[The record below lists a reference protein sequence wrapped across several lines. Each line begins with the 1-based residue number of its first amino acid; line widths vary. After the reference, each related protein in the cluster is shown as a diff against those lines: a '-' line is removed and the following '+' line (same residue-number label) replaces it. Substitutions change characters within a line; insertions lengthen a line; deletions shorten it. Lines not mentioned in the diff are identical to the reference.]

1 MLGRDKIL
9 REARRRLIGPG
20 LGEPGPSGTHVDEII
35 EGRMSLAYMQ
45 GMLFPRAQRA
55 ASDLGGDESEDASDE
70 DADDPLSMSNAMLPA
85 SMGMSMCIASGSK
98 VLITVEAAIY
108 EEVPQSQDPAT
119 PQIGEENT
127 TAADEDVPNAT
138 TAEKEV
144 PIDLASEATNAEQ
157 QSKAD
162 RRWQR
167 RALIPTPQVVDA
179 TGLQT
184 TLVLEER
191 ATLEVLARTLPS
203 GDVLLTASLSNAHET
218 KNARSSEDT
227 LYQASIRAE
236 PIEGQIL
243 KYPAARYV
251 PPTDEERELRVIY
264 GEQRPYAVGHG
275 IATDWKLENGKC
287 EWVRTEALPSA
298 HVWRPVFENL
308 SITKNGKLISF
319 EDDELFRIAP
329 LARGDLYGH
338 ELAKRLTGLI
348 GFYEEWIASQ
358 AEIPVDPELQ
368 ADAARMI
375 DRCKRSAAR
384 MKEGIRILESDQEI
398 ERCFMLAN
406 RAMLVSMCHAKRA
419 AGGGRIDGL
428 QGPFALGMAETSSI
442 DYFNPA
448 DLFEKPPKWR
458 PFQLAFFLL
467 VLPSLAGDELP
478 DRDLVDVI
486 WFATGG
492 GKTEAY
498 LFVSAFE
505 LFRRRIVEGASGGGT
520 GVINRYTYRFL
531 TADQFQRTAGMIC
544 AMEMIRREL
553 AASGDVSVGEE
564 EFSIGLFVGGE
575 VSPNSFANSHEE
587 KNALAATT
595 ELMDSSQPR
604 DTNPFPIESCPSCG
618 TLLVPE
624 EKRVKP
630 DGSPD
635 NAYYGFVATANS
647 FTTRCPEEDCEFHGG
662 LPVYFVDEQLLRSP
676 PSFLLGTIDKFAMIP
691 WKEDGGVLLGLGTKW
706 SPPSLVI
713 QDELHLISGPLG
725 TLAGIYEA
733 AFDTLMATGGKP
745 PKVIAST
752 ATIRNAS
759 VQCRRIYGR
768 PSMVFPSPGLRAEDS
783 FFSKLDTGNRERSRL
798 YAGVMAQGLR
808 ATVAASWTMATLLQS
823 TYELVES
830 DDLTAREADAY
841 WTLVAYHNSK
851 RELGRI
857 VNATRD
863 EIPTRMKVYASNE
876 AVERPS
882 NFQVLELKAHAET
895 PVPRA
900 RQLLAKRHRPEQPAI
915 DVVPCTNIISVGVD
929 IDRLGMMMVNGQP
942 KLSAEYIQATSRVGR
957 GAVPGLVL
965 AAYSPSKPRDR
976 SHYESFRDYHER
988 FYSFVEPTSVTPGA
1002 LPAIERGLH
1011 AALVTVV
1018 RHGTRLRTNSAA
1030 KKFNPD
1036 EPAVAGIIKQ
1046 LKDRLLRAYDGPSGS
1061 EERDRI
1067 SAKLSEKVAEW
1078 AGWASSVDGLQYTFA
1093 SRQQRPHL
1101 LVRYGNT
1108 KIDKAG
1114 WHTLQSMRHVDK
1126 EITLEDMA
1134 FAKANNT

>member
-1 MLGRDKIL
+1 
-9 REARRRLIGPG
+9 
-20 LGEPGPSGTHVDEII
+20 
-35 EGRMSLAYMQ
+35 MSLAYMQ
-45 GMLFPRAQRA
+45 GMLFPRAERA
-55 ASDLGGDESEDASDE
+55 SPDLGGDEAEDASEE
-70 DADDPLSMSNAMLPA
+70 DSDDPLSMSSAVLPA
-85 SMGMSMCIASGSK
+85 SMGMSLCISSGGK
-98 VLITVEAAIY
+98 VQITVQAAIY
-108 EEVPQSQDPAT
+108 DAIQPNEGPVSLDVAKQAT
-119 PQIGEENT
+119 PTGERD
-127 TAADEDVPNAT
+127 TASVAT
-138 TAEKEV
+138 VE
-144 PIDLASEATNAEQ
+144 TNAGKRGGRAAE
-157 QSKAD
+157 
-162 RRWQR
+162 RWQR
-167 RALIPTPQVVDA
+167 RELDPSSQIVDA
-179 TGLQT
+179 TGMEKKLI
-184 TLVLEER
+184 LEGH
-191 ATLEVLARTLPS
+191 AALEVLSRTLPS
-203 GDVLLTASLSNAHET
+203 GNILLTVSVSNAHEA
-218 KNARSSEDT
+218 KNARSSEYT
-227 LYQASIRAE
+227 LYQVSIRAE
-236 PIEGQIL
+236 PVEGQIL

-275 IATDWKLENGKC
+275 VATDWSLENGCCK
-287 EWVRTEALPSA
+287 WVKTDALPTA
-298 HVWRPVFENL
+298 HVWRPVFDNL
-308 SITKNGKLISF
+308 SINREGEQLSF
-319 EDDELFRIAP
+319 EDEDLFRIAS
-329 LARGDLYGH
+329 LASGGLAGP
-338 ELAKRLTGLI
+338 ELVRRLTKLI
-348 GFYEEWIASQ
+348 EFYEEWIASQ
-358 AEIPVDPELQ
+358 SATPVDAELKD
-368 ADAARMI
+368 DAARMI
-375 DRCKRSAAR
+375 GRCERSAVR
-384 MKEGIRILESDQEI
+384 MKDGIRILESNEEI
-398 ERCFMLAN
+398 ARCFMLAN
-406 RAMLVSMCHAKRA
+406 RAMLMSMSHAERA
-419 AGGGRIDGL
+419 TGRGREDRL
-428 QGPFALGMAETSSI
+428 QGPFALGKAETGTI
-442 DYFNPA
+442 DYFANPA
-448 DLFEKPPKWR
+448 QWR

-467 VLPSLAGDELP
+467 VLPSLAGETLP

-505 LFRRRIVEGASGGGT
+505 LFRRRIVEGKSGGGT

-531 TADQFQRTAGMIC
+531 TADQFQRTAGVIC

-553 AASGDVSVGEE
+553 AASGDSSVGEE

-575 VSPNSFANSHEE
+575 VSPNTFAGSQDG
-587 KNALAATT
+587 ALSMTQ
-595 ELMDSSQPR
+595 ELFDSSQPR
-604 DTNPFPIESCPSCG
+604 DANPFPIESCPSCG

-624 EKRVKP
+624 EKKVRP

-635 NAYYGFVATANS
+635 EAYYGFLATANS
-647 FTTRCPEEDCEFHGG
+647 FTTRCPEEDCFFHSG
-662 LPVYFVDEQLLRSP
+662 LPVYFIDEQLLRAP

-691 WKEDGGVLLGLGTKW
+691 WKENGGVLLGRGMKS

-733 AFDTLMATGGKP
+733 AFETLMATGGKP

-759 VQCRRIYGR
+759 VQCRRIYGK

-808 ATVAASWTMATLLQS
+808 STVAASWTMATLLQA
-823 TYELVES
+823 TYELVEES
-830 DDLTAREADAY
+830 ELTANEADSY

-876 AVERPS
+876 TVERPS

-900 RQLLAKRHRPEQPAI
+900 RQLLARRHRPEQPAI

-957 GAVPGLVL
+957 GVVPGLVL

-1011 AALVTVV
+1011 AALVTVI
-1018 RHGTRLRTNSAA
+1018 RHGTKLRRNSAA
-1030 KKFNPD
+1030 NLFDPS
-1036 EPAVAGIIKQ
+1036 EQPVATMIGR
-1046 LKDRLLRAYDGPSGS
+1046 LEERLLRAYDGPREA

-1067 SAKLSEKVAEW
+1067 SAKLAEKVSEW
-1078 AGWASSVDGLQYTFA
+1078 AGWANSVEGLQYTFA
-1093 SRQQRPHL
+1093 SNQKRAHL
-1101 LVRYGNT
+1101 LVRYGNK
-1108 KIDKAG
+1108 KIDGAG

-1126 EITLEDMA
+1126 EITLEDKA
-1134 FAKANNT
+1134 LAQANNS

>member
-1 MLGRDKIL
+1 
-9 REARRRLIGPG
+9 
-20 LGEPGPSGTHVDEII
+20 
-35 EGRMSLAYMQ
+35 MSLAYMQ
-45 GMLFPRAQRA
+45 GMLFPRAERA
-55 ASDLGGDESEDASDE
+55 SADLGGDEAEDAADE
-70 DADDPLSMSNAMLPA
+70 DADDPLSMSNAILPA
-85 SMGMSMCIASGSK
+85 SMGISLCVASGSK
-98 VLITVEAAIY
+98 VQIRVEAAVYDVVEPNEDTAIA
-108 EEVPQSQDPAT
+108 EAGKKKAEIGDLQVTTVGRREVKGAKRH
-119 PQIGEENT
+119 NR
-127 TAADEDVPNAT
+127 
-138 TAEKEV
+138 TAE
-144 PIDLASEATNAEQ
+144 
-157 QSKAD
+157 
-162 RRWQR
+162 RWQR
-167 RALIPTPQVVDA
+167 RELTSSSHVVDMA
-179 TGLQT
+179 GLDA
-184 TLVLEER
+184 TLVLEDY
-191 ATLEVLARTLPS
+191 AALEVLARTLPS
-203 GDVLLTASLSNAHET
+203 GEVLLTASLSNVHEA
-218 KNARSSEDT
+218 KNARSSADT
-227 LYQASIRAE
+227 LYQVSIRAE
-236 PIEGQIL
+236 PLEGEIL

-275 IATDWKLENGKC
+275 VATDWKLENEKC
-287 EWVRTEALPSA
+287 KWVRTESLPTA
-298 HVWRPVFENL
+298 HVWRPVFDNL
-308 SITKNGKLISF
+308 STAKDGKIVTF
-319 EDDELFRIAP
+319 EDDELFKIAP
-329 LARGDLYGH
+329 LASG
-338 ELAKRLTGLI
+338 ELAGPELVNRLTRLVE
-348 GFYEEWIASQ
+348 FYKEWIAYQST
-358 AEIPVDPELQ
+358 IPVDTELK

-375 DRCKRSAAR
+375 ERCERSAER
-384 MKEGIRILESDQEI
+384 MMEGIRILASDADVA
-398 ERCFMLAN
+398 RCFMLAN
-406 RAMLVSMCHAKRA
+406 RAMLMSMCHARRA
-419 AGGGRIDGL
+419 SGSGREDGR
-428 QGPFALGMAETSSI
+428 QGPFELGHAETSSI
-442 DYFNPA
+442 DYFDPIE
-448 DLFEKPPKWR
+448 LFDKPPKWR

-467 VLPSLAGDELP
+467 VLPSLAGKELP

-505 LFRRRIVEGASGGGT
+505 LFRRRIVEGTSGGGT
-520 GVINRYTYRFL
+520 GIINRYTYRFL

-553 AASGDVSVGEE
+553 TASGDESVGED

-575 VSPNSFANSHEE
+575 VSPNSFADSHEE
-587 KNALAATT
+587 KNALTATT

-604 DTNPFPIESCPSCG
+604 DANPFPIESCPSCG

-624 EKRVKP
+624 VKRTKA

-635 NAYYGFVATANS
+635 EAYYGFIATANS
-647 FTTRCPEEDCEFHGG
+647 FTTRCPEEDCRFHKG
-662 LPVYFVDEQLLRSP
+662 LPVYFIDEQLLRMP

-691 WKEDGGVLLGLGTKW
+691 WKENGGVLLGLGTKW

-733 AFDTLMATGGKP
+733 AFETLMAAGGTP

-759 VQCRRIYGR
+759 VQCRRIYGK
-768 PSMVFPSPGLRAEDS
+768 PSTVFPSPGLRAEDS
-783 FFSKLDTGNRERSRL
+783 FFSKLDTDNTERSRL

-808 ATVAASWTMATLLQS
+808 STVAASWSIAALLQS
-823 TYELVES
+823 SYELVEAGE
-830 DDLTAREADAY
+830 LTEKETDSY

-863 EIPTRMKVYASNE
+863 EIPTRMKVYAANE
-876 AVERPS
+876 AMERPS
-882 NFQVLELKAHAET
+882 NFQILELKAHAET

-900 RQLLAKRHRPEQPAI
+900 RQLLARQHRPEQAAI

-929 IDRLGMMMVNGQP
+929 IERLGMMMVNGQP

-1018 RHGTRLRTNSAA
+1018 RHGTRLRRNAA
-1030 KKFNPD
+1030 ANQFDPA
-1036 EPAVAGIIKQ
+1036 EEAVATVIER
-1046 LKDRLLRAYDGPSGS
+1046 LKERLLRAYDGPREG

-1067 SAKLSEKVAEW
+1067 SRKLAEKVSEW
-1078 AGWASSVDGLQYTFA
+1078 ADWASSVEGLQYTFA

-1101 LVRYGNT
+1101 LVRYGNR
-1108 KIDKAG
+1108 KVDRAG

-1134 FAKANNT
+1134 LAQTNNS

>member
-1 MLGRDKIL
+1 MLGREKIL
-9 REARRRLIGPG
+9 RETRNRLIGPG
-20 LGEPGPSGTHVDEII
+20 LGKPGPSGTHDDEII

-45 GMLFPRAQRA
+45 GMLFPRAERA
-55 ASDLGGDESEDASDE
+55 TPDLGGDEAEDASEE

-85 SMGMSMCIASGSK
+85 AMGMSFCISPGSK
-98 VLITVEAAIY
+98 VKVTVDAAVY
-108 EEVPQSQDPAT
+108 
-119 PQIGEENT
+119 
-127 TAADEDVPNAT
+127 
-138 TAEKEV
+138 V
-144 PIDLASEATNAEQ
+144 PIEPSAAVEDRELAKGDVSKSGPAEGTTGSTDAQPDPTSEKKAAKGRRRAAE
-157 QSKAD
+157 
-162 RRWQR
+162 RWQR
-167 RALIPTPQVVDA
+167 RQLEGSTKNVGAV
-179 TGLQT
+179 GLEA
-184 TLVLEER
+184 TLVLENH
-191 ATLEVLARTLPS
+191 ATLEVLSRTLAN
-203 GDVLLTASLSNAHET
+203 GEILLTVSLANIREA

-227 LYQASIRAE
+227 LYQVSICAE
-236 PIEGQIL
+236 PVEGQIL

-251 PPTDEERELRVIY
+251 PPSEEERELRVIY

-275 IATDWKLENGKC
+275 VATDWKLEKGRC
-287 EWVRTEALPSA
+287 GWVRTEALPTA
-298 HVWRPVFENL
+298 HVWRPVFDNL
-308 SITKNGKLISF
+308 SIARDGEEIPFADN
-319 EDDELFRIAP
+319 ELFKIAP
-329 LARGDLYGH
+329 LASGDLKGP
-338 ELAKRLTGLI
+338 ELIARLTGLVE
-348 GFYEEWIASQ
+348 FYEGWIASQ
-358 AEIPVDPELQ
+358 STLPVDGDLKD
-368 ADAARMI
+368 DALRMI
-375 DRCKRSAAR
+375 ARCERSAAR
-384 MKEGIRILESDQEI
+384 MKQGLGILESDADI
-398 ERCFMLAN
+398 ARCFMLAN
-406 RAMLVSMCHAKRA
+406 RAMLMSMSHAARA
-419 AGGGRIDGL
+419 SGRGRADGL
-428 QGPFALGMAETSSI
+428 QGPFELGRAETGPI
-442 DYFNPA
+442 DYFANPA
-448 DLFEKPPKWR
+448 KWR

-467 VLPSLAGDELP
+467 VLPSLAGKELT
-478 DRDLVDVI
+478 DRELVDVI

-505 LFRRRIVEGASGGGT
+505 LFRRRIVDGKSGLGT

-531 TADQFQRTAGMIC
+531 TADQFQRTAGVIC

-553 AASGDVSVGEE
+553 AKAGDPSVGDE

-575 VSPNSFANSHEE
+575 VSPNSFAGD
-587 KNALAATT
+587 KDGALTQT
-595 ELMDSSQPR
+595 QELFDSSQPR
-604 DTNPFPIESCPSCG
+604 DANPFPIESCPSCG

-624 EKRVKP
+624 EKKAKP

-635 NAYYGFVATANS
+635 EAFYGFLATANS
-647 FTTRCPEEDCEFHGG
+647 FTTRCPEEDCAFHER
-662 LPVYFVDEQLLRSP
+662 LPVYFIDEQLYRAP

-691 WKEDGGVLLGLGTKW
+691 WKENGGALLGLGTGW
-706 SPPSLVI
+706 LSPSLVI

-733 AFDTLMATGGKP
+733 AFETLMAAGGTP

-768 PSMVFPSPGLRAEDS
+768 PSTVFPSPGLRAEDS
-783 FFSKLDTGNRERSRL
+783 FFSKLDTGNKDRSRL

-808 ATVAASWTMATLLQS
+808 STVAASWTMATLLQS
-823 TYELVES
+823 SFELVDEGQ
-830 DDLTAREADAY
+830 LTPDETDAY

-863 EIPTRMKVYASNE
+863 EIPTRMKVYASDE
-876 AVERPS
+876 TVERPS
-882 NFQVLELKAHAET
+882 NFQILELKAHAET

-900 RQLLAKRHRPEQPAI
+900 RQLLARRHRPDQPAI

-957 GAVPGLVL
+957 GTVPGLVV

-1018 RHGTRLRTNSAA
+1018 RHGTRLRRNSAA
-1030 KKFNPD
+1030 KQFDPA
-1036 EPAVAGIIKQ
+1036 EPLVA
-1046 LKDRLLRAYDGPSGS
+1046 LAMDRLEQRLLKAYDGPNEA
-1061 EERDRI
+1061 EERKRI
-1067 SAKLSEKVAEW
+1067 SAKLAEKVSEW
-1078 AGWASSVDGLQYTFA
+1078 AGWARSIEGLQYTFA
-1093 SRQQRPHL
+1093 RGQQRPHL
-1101 LVRYGNT
+1101 LVPYGN
-1108 KIDKAG
+1108 KKVDGAG

-1126 EITLEDMA
+1126 EITLEDMGIGQ
-1134 FAKANNT
+1134 ANNS

>member
-1 MLGRDKIL
+1 MG
-9 REARRRLIGPG
+9 
-20 LGEPGPSGTHVDEII
+20 
-35 EGRMSLAYMQ
+35 LAYMQ
-45 GMLFPRAQRA
+45 GMLFPRAERA
-55 ASDLGGDESEDASDE
+55 SPDLGGDEPEDASDA

-85 SMGMSMCIASGSK
+85 SMGMSLCISPGSK
-98 VLITVEAAIY
+98 VQITVEAAVYNPIQPS
-108 EEVPQSQDPAT
+108 EGPAS
-119 PQIGEENT
+119 PEI
-127 TAADEDVPNAT
+127 A
-138 TAEKEV
+138 KE
-144 PIDLASEATNAEQ
+144 EATSGEPGKTPVAVVETKARKRR
-157 QSKAD
+157 SKAAG
-162 RRWQR
+162 RWQR
-167 RALIPTPQVVDA
+167 RQLETSSHVVDA
-179 TGLQT
+179 TGMET
-184 TLVLEER
+184 TLVLEDH
-191 ATLEVLARTLPS
+191 ATLVVLSRALPS
-203 GDVLLTASLSNAHET
+203 GDILLTASLSNAHEA
-218 KNARSSEDT
+218 KNARSSEDI
-227 LYQASIRAE
+227 LYQTSIRAE
-236 PIEGQIL
+236 PVDGQIL

-275 IATDWKLENGKC
+275 VATDWKLENGYC
-287 EWVRTEALPSA
+287 EWVQTEALPTA
-298 HVWRPVFENL
+298 HVWRPVFDNL
-308 SITKNGKLISF
+308 SITSNGEQLTF
-319 EDDELFRIAP
+319 DDDDLFKIAP
-329 LARGDLYGH
+329 LASGDLRGS
-338 ELAKRLTGLI
+338 ELVKRLTGLVE
-348 GFYEEWIASQ
+348 FYEEWIVSQ
-358 AEIPVDPELQ
+358 SAIPVDAELKV
-368 ADAARMI
+368 DAARMI
-375 DRCKRSAAR
+375 DRCERSAAR
-384 MKEGIRILESDQEI
+384 MKEGIRILESHAEI
-398 ERCFMLAN
+398 ARCFMLAN
-406 RAMLVSMCHAKRA
+406 RAMLMSMSHAGRA
-419 AGGGRIDGL
+419 TGRGREDGL
-428 QGPFALGMAETSSI
+428 QGPFTLGKAETGPI
-442 DYFNPA
+442 DYYDNPA
-448 DLFEKPPKWR
+448 QWR

-467 VLPSLAGDELP
+467 VLPSLAGEELP

-505 LFRRRIVEGASGGGT
+505 LFRRRIVEGKSGGGS

-531 TADQFQRTAGMIC
+531 TADQFQRTAGVIC
-544 AMEMIRREL
+544 AMEMIRRKL
-553 AASGDVSVGEE
+553 AASGDASVGEE

-575 VSPNSFANSHEE
+575 VSPNSFAGSHDG
-587 KNALAATT
+587 AFSRTQ
-595 ELMDSSQPR
+595 ELLDSSQPR
-604 DTNPFPIESCPSCG
+604 DANPYPIESCPSCG

-624 EKRVKP
+624 EKKTKP

-635 NAYYGFVATANS
+635 DAFYGFFATANS
-647 FTTRCPEEDCEFHGG
+647 FTTRCPEEDCAFHEG
-662 LPVYFVDEQLLRSP
+662 LPVYFIDEQLLRAP

-691 WKEDGGVLLGLGTKW
+691 WKESGGVLLGLGTEW

-733 AFDTLMATGGKP
+733 AFETLMVTGGKP

-783 FFSKLDTGNRERSRL
+783 FFSKLDMGNKKRSRL

-808 ATVAASWTMATLLQS
+808 STVAVSWTMATLLQS
-823 TYELVES
+823 SYELVEAGE
-830 DDLTAREADAY
+830 LTANEADSY

-863 EIPTRMKVYASNE
+863 EIPTRMKVYASDE

-882 NFQVLELKAHAET
+882 NFQVLELKAHAEI

-900 RQLLAKRHRPEQPAI
+900 RQLLARRHRPEQPAI

-957 GAVPGLVL
+957 GAVPGLVF

-1018 RHGTRLRTNSAA
+1018 RHGTKLRRNAAA
-1030 KKFNPD
+1030 KQFD
-1036 EPAVAGIIKQ
+1036 PAEQPVATMINR
-1046 LKDRLLRAYDGPSGS
+1046 LEERLLKAYDGPREA

-1067 SAKLSEKVAEW
+1067 SAKLAEKVSEW
-1078 AGWASSVDGLQYTFA
+1078 AGWASSVEGLQYTFA
-1093 SRQQRPHL
+1093 SNQQRPHL
-1101 LVRYGNT
+1101 LVRYGNK
-1108 KIDKAG
+1108 KIDGAG

-1134 FAKANNT
+1134 LAQANNS

>member
-1 MLGRDKIL
+1 MLGREKIL
-9 REARRRLIGPG
+9 RETRDRLIGPG
-20 LGEPGPSGTHVDEII
+20 LGKPGPSGTHADEFI

-45 GMLFPRAQRA
+45 GMLFPRAERA
-55 ASDLGGDESEDASDE
+55 SPDLGGDEAEDAADE
-70 DADDPLSMSNAMLPA
+70 DADDPLSMSSAMLPA
-85 SMGMSMCIASGSK
+85 SMGMSLCISSGSK
-98 VLITVEAAIY
+98 VKITVEAAVY
-108 EEVPQSQDPAT
+108 DPVE
-119 PQIGEENT
+119 PSEG
-127 TAADEDVPNAT
+127 
-138 TAEKEV
+138 
-144 PIDLASEATNAEQ
+144 LASEGVTKEVQTAGDTGATPVADGEKKTGKRRSRAEE
-157 QSKAD
+157 
-162 RRWQR
+162 RWQR
-167 RALIPTPQVVDA
+167 RQLEATVNLVDA
-179 TGLQT
+179 AGLET
-184 TLVLEER
+184 TLVLDDH
-191 ATLEVLARTLPS
+191 ATLEVLSRTLPS
-203 GDVLLTASLSNAHET
+203 GEILLTVSLSNVHEAR
-218 KNARSSEDT
+218 NARSSEDT
-227 LYQASIRAE
+227 LYQVSIRAE
-236 PIEGQIL
+236 PVDGEIL

-275 IATDWKLENGKC
+275 VATDWKLGNGRC
-287 EWVRTEALPSA
+287 EWVKTEALPTA
-298 HVWRPVFENL
+298 HVWRPVFDNL
-308 SITKNGKLISF
+308 SITRDGEQVTF
-319 EDDELFRIAP
+319 DDDDLFKIAP
-329 LARGDLYGH
+329 LASGDLKGP
-338 ELAKRLTGLI
+338 ELVKRLRRLVA
-348 GFYEEWIASQ
+348 FYEEWIASQ
-358 AEIPVDPELQ
+358 SAIPVDGDLED
-368 ADAARMI
+368 DAARMI
-375 DRCKRSAAR
+375 GRCERSAAR
-384 MKEGIRILESDQEI
+384 MKEGIDILEGDADVA
-398 ERCFMLAN
+398 RCFMLAN
-406 RAMLVSMCHAKRA
+406 RAMLMSMGHAKRA
-419 AGGGRIDGL
+419 SGRGREDGL
-428 QGPFALGMAETSSI
+428 QGPFALGEAETSPI
-442 DYFNPA
+442 DYFANTA
-448 DLFEKPPKWR
+448 QWR

-467 VLPSLAGDELP
+467 VLPSLAGEELT
-478 DRDLVDVI
+478 DRELVDVI

-505 LFRRRIVEGASGGGT
+505 LFRRRIVDGASGGGT

-531 TADQFQRTAGMIC
+531 TADQFQRTASVIC
-544 AMEMIRREL
+544 AMEMIRRQL
-553 AASGDVSVGEE
+553 TDAGDASLGEE

-575 VSPNSFANSHEE
+575 VSPNSFAGTHDG
-587 KNALAATT
+587 ALARTQ
-595 ELMDSSQPR
+595 ELLDSSQPR
-604 DTNPFPIESCPSCG
+604 DANPYPIESCPSCG

-624 EKRVKP
+624 ERKTKA

-635 NAYYGFVATANS
+635 EAFYGFLATANS
-647 FTTRCPEEDCEFHGG
+647 FTTRCPEEDCAFHGG
-662 LPVYFVDEQLLRSP
+662 LPVYFVDEQLLRAP

-691 WKEDGGVLLGLGTKW
+691 WKENGGVLLGLGTKW
-706 SPPSLVI
+706 SAPSLVI

-733 AFDTLMATGGKP
+733 AFETLMAAGGKP

-783 FFSKLDTGNRERSRL
+783 FFSKLDTGNTERSRL

-808 ATVAASWTMATLLQS
+808 STVAASWTMATLLQS
-823 TYELVES
+823 SYELVES
-830 DDLTAREADAY
+830 GELTSDEADSY

-876 AVERPS
+876 TMERPS

-900 RQLLAKRHRPEQPAI
+900 RQLLARRHVPGKPAI

-929 IDRLGMMMVNGQP
+929 IDRLGVMMVNGQP

-1018 RHGTRLRTNSAA
+1018 RHGTRLRKNATA
-1030 KKFNPD
+1030 KQFDPA
-1036 EPAVAGIIKQ
+1036 ESAVAAVIGQ
-1046 LKDRLLRAYDGPSGS
+1046 LEQRLLKAYDGPREA
-1061 EERDRI
+1061 EERARI
-1067 SAKLSEKVAEW
+1067 SEKLAEKVSEW
-1078 AGWASSVDGLQYTFA
+1078 AGWAASAEGLQYTFA
-1093 SRQQRPHL
+1093 SKQQRPHL
-1101 LVRYGNT
+1101 LVRYGNR
-1108 KIDKAG
+1108 KIDGAG

-1134 FAKANNT
+1134 LAQANNS

>member
-1 MLGRDKIL
+1 M
-9 REARRRLIGPG
+9 E
-20 LGEPGPSGTHVDEII
+20 
-35 EGRMSLAYMQ
+35 
-45 GMLFPRAQRA
+45 GMLFPRAERA
-55 ASDLGGDESEDASDE
+55 LADLGGDEAEDVSDE

-85 SMGMSMCIASGSK
+85 SMGMSLCIATGSQ
-98 VLITVEAAIY
+98 VRISVEAAVY
-108 EEVPQSQDPAT
+108 DPVEPSDEEESSDAAKGMASA
-119 PQIGEENT
+119 GEIRKVKNG
-127 TAADEDVPNAT
+127 
-138 TAEKEV
+138 KRR
-144 PIDLASEATNAEQ
+144 
-157 QSKAD
+157 SKAVG
-162 RRWQR
+162 RWQR
-167 RALIPTPQVVDA
+167 RQLVPTSSIVDA
-179 TGLQT
+179 TGLET
-184 TLVLEER
+184 TLVLEDY
-191 ATLEVLARTLPS
+191 ATLEVLARTLTS
-203 GDVLLTASLSNAHET
+203 GDILLTASLSNVHQA

-227 LYQASIRAE
+227 LYQVSIRAE
-236 PIEGQIL
+236 AVEGQIL
-243 KYPAARYV
+243 KYPGARYV

-275 IATDWKLENGKC
+275 VATDWKLENGKC
-287 EWVRTEALPSA
+287 EWVQTEALPTA
-298 HVWRPVFENL
+298 HVWRPVFDNL
-308 SITKNGKLISF
+308 SISRDGEQLAF
-319 EDDELFRIAP
+319 DDDELFKIAS
-329 LARGDLYGH
+329 LASGGLAGS
-338 ELAKRLTGLI
+338 ELVKRLTGLVE
-348 GFYEEWIASQ
+348 FYEKWIASQ
-358 AEIPVDPELQ
+358 SEILVDTELKV
-368 ADAARMI
+368 DSARMI
-375 DRCKRSAAR
+375 GRCERSAAR
-384 MKEGIRILESDQEI
+384 MKEGIHILQSDVNI
-398 ERCFMLAN
+398 ARCFMLAN
-406 RAMLVSMCHAKRA
+406 RAMLISMSHAGRA
-419 AGGGRIDGL
+419 TGRGREDGL
-428 QGPFALGMAETSSI
+428 QGPFALGKAETGPME
-442 DYFNPA
+442 YLNNPA
-448 DLFEKPPKWR
+448 KWR

-467 VLPSLAGDELP
+467 VLPSLAGEELP

-505 LFRRRIVEGASGGGT
+505 LFRRRIFEGKSGGGT

-531 TADQFQRTAGMIC
+531 TADQFQRTAGVIC

-553 AASGDVSVGEE
+553 NASGDYSLGEE
-564 EFSIGLFVGGE
+564 EFSIGLFVGGD
-575 VSPNSFANSHEE
+575 VSPNSFAGSLDG
-587 KNALAATT
+587 ALSPTQ
-595 ELMDSSQPR
+595 ELLDASQPR
-604 DTNPFPIESCPSCG
+604 DANPYPIESCPSCG

-624 EKRVKP
+624 QKRTKP

-635 NAYYGFVATANS
+635 EAYYGFVATANN
-647 FTTRCPEEDCEFHGG
+647 FTTRCPEEDCSFHGG
-662 LPVYFVDEQLLRSP
+662 LPVYFIDEQLLRTP

-691 WKEDGGVLLGLGTKW
+691 WKENGGVLLGLGTKW
-706 SPPSLVI
+706 SSPSLVI

-733 AFDTLMATGGKP
+733 AFETLMATGGKP

-783 FFSKLDTGNRERSRL
+783 FFSRLDTGNKERSRL

-808 ATVAASWTMATLLQS
+808 STVAASWTMAALLQS
-823 TYELVES
+823 CYELIIADE
-830 DDLTAREADAY
+830 LTVNEVDSY

-900 RQLLAKRHRPEQPAI
+900 RQLLARRHRPDQPAI

-957 GAVPGLVL
+957 GLVPGLVL
-965 AAYSPSKPRDR
+965 TAYSPSKPRDR

-1018 RHGTRLRTNSAA
+1018 RHGTKLRRNSAA
-1030 KKFNPD
+1030 KLFDPA
-1036 EPAVAGIIKQ
+1036 EPTVATMIQ
-1046 LKDRLLRAYDGPSGS
+1046 RLEDRLLRAYDGPREA
-1061 EERDRI
+1061 EERGRL
-1067 SAKLSEKVAEW
+1067 SAKLAEKVSEW
-1078 AGWASSVDGLQYTFA
+1078 AGWASMTEGLQYAFA
-1093 SRQQRPHL
+1093 SNQQRPHL
-1101 LVRYGNT
+1101 LVRYGNR
-1108 KIDKAG
+1108 KIDGAG
-1114 WHTLQSMRHVDK
+1114 WHTLQSMRHVDN
-1126 EITLEDMA
+1126 EIMLEDMA
-1134 FAKANNT
+1134 LAQANNS

>member
-1 MLGRDKIL
+1 MLGREKIL
-9 REARRRLIGPG
+9 RETRNRLIGPG
-20 LGEPGPSGTHVDEII
+20 LGKPGPSGTHVDELI

-45 GMLFPRAQRA
+45 GMLFPRAVK
-55 ASDLGGDESEDASDE
+55 ASPDLGGDEAEDAAD
-70 DADDPLSMSNAMLPA
+70 DYADDPLSMSNAMLPA
-85 SMGMSMCIASGSK
+85 SMGMSLCVATGSRVK
-98 VLITVEAAIY
+98 ITVEAAIY
-108 EEVPQSQDPAT
+108 ELVESAEDAASPGSPGSGETAASAGPAPAT
-119 PQIGEENT
+119 EGDQKKKPGR
-127 TAADEDVPNAT
+127 AR
-138 TAEKEV
+138 
-144 PIDLASEATNAEQ
+144 ASE
-157 QSKAD
+157 
-162 RRWQR
+162 RWQR
-167 RALIPTPQVVDA
+167 RQLEPSVNVVDA
-179 TGLQT
+179 AGLES
-184 TLVLEER
+184 TLVLDDR
-191 ATLEVLARTLPS
+191 ATLEVLARALPG
-203 GDVLLTASLSNAHET
+203 GDLLLTASLSNVHEAR
-218 KNARSSEDT
+218 NARSSEQT
-227 LYQASIRAE
+227 LYQVSVLAE
-236 PIEGQIL
+236 PVEGEIL

-275 IATDWKLENGKC
+275 VATDWKLADGRC
-287 EWVRTEALPSA
+287 EWVRTEALPTA
-298 HVWRPVFENL
+298 HVWRPVFDNL
-308 SITKNGKLISF
+308 SIASGGQEVVF
-319 EDDELFRIAP
+319 DDDDLFKIAP
-329 LARGDLYGH
+329 LASGDLAGPGLV
-338 ELAKRLTGLI
+338 ERLAKLVD
-348 GFYEEWIASQ
+348 FYEAWTASQ
-358 AEIPVDPELQ
+358 SAIAVDSDLED
-368 ADAARMI
+368 DAARMI
-375 DRCKRSAAR
+375 GRCERSAAR
-384 MKEGIRILESDQEI
+384 MKEGIRILEEQADI
-398 ERCFMLAN
+398 ARCFMLAN
-406 RAMLVSMCHAKRA
+406 RAMLMSMCHAKRA
-419 AGGGRIDGL
+419 SGRDRPDGV
-428 QGPFALGMAETSSI
+428 QGPFALGDAETGPI
-442 DYFNPA
+442 DYLANPA
-448 DLFEKPPKWR
+448 KWR

-467 VLPSLAGDELP
+467 VLPSLAGEELN
-478 DRDLVDVI
+478 DRELVDVI

-505 LFRRRIVEGASGGGT
+505 LFRRRIVDGAPGGGT

-531 TADQFQRTAGMIC
+531 TADQFQRTASVIC

-553 AASGDVSVGEE
+553 ADAGDVTLGEN

-575 VSPNSFANSHEE
+575 VSPNSFAGAQDG
-587 KNALAATT
+587 ALARTQ
-595 ELMDSSQPR
+595 ELFDSSQPR
-604 DTNPFPIESCPSCG
+604 DANPYPIESCPSCG

-624 EKRVKP
+624 ERQTLP

-635 NAYYGFVATANS
+635 EAFYGFLATANS

-662 LPVYFVDEQLLRSP
+662 LPVYFIDEQLLRAP

-691 WKEDGGVLLGLGTKW
+691 WKENGGALLGLGTKW
-706 SPPSLVI
+706 SAPSLVI

-733 AFDTLMATGGKP
+733 AFETLMAAGGKP

-768 PSMVFPSPGLRAEDS
+768 PSTVFPSPGLRAEDS
-783 FFSKLDTGNRERSRL
+783 FFSKLDTGNTERSRL

-808 ATVAASWTMATLLQS
+808 STVAASWTMATLLQS
-823 TYELVES
+823 SYELVDAGE
-830 DDLTAREADAY
+830 LTADEADSY

-900 RQLLAKRHRPEQPAI
+900 RQLLARRHVPGKPAI

-957 GAVPGLVL
+957 GQVPGLVL

-1018 RHGTRLRTNSAA
+1018 RHGTRLRKNASASQFDPA
-1030 KKFNPD
+1030 
-1036 EPAVAGIIKQ
+1036 EPAVAAAIGQ
-1046 LKDRLLRAYDGPSGS
+1046 LEQRLLRAYDGPREA

-1067 SAKLSEKVAEW
+1067 SRKLAARVSEWAEW
-1078 AGWASSVDGLQYTFA
+1078 AASADGLQYTFA
-1093 SRQQRPHL
+1093 SKQQRPHL
-1101 LVRYGNT
+1101 LVRYGER
-1108 KIDKAG
+1108 KIDGAG

-1126 EITLEDMA
+1126 EITLEDMSV
-1134 FAKANNT
+1134 AKANNS

>member
-1 MLGRDKIL
+1 MLGREKIL
-9 REARRRLIGPG
+9 RETRDRLIGPG
-20 LGEPGPSGTHVDEII
+20 LGKPGLSGTHADELI

-45 GMLFPRAQRA
+45 GMLFPRAEKTSA
-55 ASDLGGDESEDASDE
+55 GLGGDEAEDASDE
-70 DADDPLSMSNAMLPA
+70 DADDPLSMSNATLPA
-85 SMGMSMCIASGSK
+85 AMGMSLCISPGSK
-98 VLITVEAAIY
+98 VRITVEAAVY
-108 EEVPQSQDPAT
+108 DPVEPSEGASSPEVVK
-119 PQIGEENT
+119 
-127 TAADEDVPNAT
+127 DVAT
-138 TAEKEV
+138 TEEPDKTPVAVVETKV
-144 PIDLASEATNAEQ
+144 GKRR
-157 QSKAD
+157 SKAAG
-162 RRWQR
+162 RWQR
-167 RALIPTPQVVDA
+167 RQLNPSSDVIDA
-179 TGLQT
+179 TGMES
-184 TLVLEER
+184 TLVLEDH
-191 ATLEVLARTLPS
+191 ATLEVLSRTLPG
-203 GDVLLTASLSNAHET
+203 GDILLTVSLSNAHEA

-227 LYQASIRAE
+227 LYQVSIRAE
-236 PIEGQIL
+236 PVNGQIL
-243 KYPAARYV
+243 KYPTARYV
-251 PPTDEERELRVIY
+251 PPTDEERELHVIY

-275 IATDWKLENGKC
+275 VATDWRLENGKC
-287 EWVRTEALPSA
+287 KWVQTEALPTA
-298 HVWRPVFENL
+298 HVWRPVFDNL
-308 SITKNGKLISF
+308 SITRDGKQLTF
-319 EDDELFRIAP
+319 DDDDLFKIAP
-329 LARGDLYGH
+329 LASGDLAGP
-338 ELAKRLTGLI
+338 ELVKRLTGLVE
-348 GFYEEWIASQ
+348 FYEEWIASQ
-358 AEIPVDPELQ
+358 SVVPVDAELT

-375 DRCKRSAAR
+375 GRCERSAAR
-384 MKEGIRILESDQEI
+384 MKDGIRILESDAEI
-398 ERCFMLAN
+398 ARCFMLAN
-406 RAMLVSMCHAKRA
+406 RAMLMSMSHAGRA
-419 AGGGRIDGL
+419 TGRGRDDRL
-428 QGPFALGMAETSSI
+428 QGPFALGKAETGPI
-442 DYFNPA
+442 DYYDNPA
-448 DLFEKPPKWR
+448 QWR

-467 VLPSLAGDELP
+467 VLPSLAGEELP

-505 LFRRRIVEGASGGGT
+505 LFRRRIVEGKSGGGT

-531 TADQFQRTAGMIC
+531 TADQFQRTAGVIC

-553 AASGDVSVGEE
+553 TTSGDASVGEE

-575 VSPNSFANSHEE
+575 VSPNSFAGSHDG
-587 KNALAATT
+587 AFLRTQ
-595 ELMDSSQPR
+595 ELLDSHQPR
-604 DTNPFPIESCPSCG
+604 GANPYPIESCPSCG

-624 EKRVKP
+624 EKKTKP
-630 DGSPD
+630 DGGPD
-635 NAYYGFVATANS
+635 EAFYGFLATANS
-647 FTTRCPEEDCEFHGG
+647 FTTRCPEEDCAFHEG
-662 LPVYFVDEQLLRSP
+662 LPVYFIDEQLLRAP

-691 WKEDGGVLLGLGTKW
+691 WKENGGVLLGLGTKC
-706 SPPSLVI
+706 SSPSLVI

-733 AFDTLMATGGKP
+733 AFETLMATGGNP

-783 FFSKLDTGNRERSRL
+783 FFSKLDTGNKERSRL

-808 ATVAASWTMATLLQS
+808 STVAASWTMATLLQS
-823 TYELVES
+823 SYELVEAGEF
-830 DDLTAREADAY
+830 TANEADSY

-863 EIPTRMKVYASNE
+863 EIPTRMKVYASDE

-900 RQLLAKRHRPEQPAI
+900 RQLLARRHRPEQPAI

-929 IDRLGMMMVNGQP
+929 IDRLGIMMVNGQP

-1018 RHGTRLRTNSAA
+1018 RHGTELRRNAAA
-1030 KKFNPD
+1030 KRFD
-1036 EPAVAGIIKQ
+1036 PADQSVATMIER
-1046 LKDRLLRAYDGPSGS
+1046 LEERLLKAYDGPREA

-1067 SAKLSEKVAEW
+1067 SAKLAEKVSEW
-1078 AGWASSVDGLQYTFA
+1078 ADWASSIEGLQYTFA
-1093 SRQQRPHL
+1093 SSQQRPHL
-1101 LVRYGNT
+1101 LVRYGNK
-1108 KIDKAG
+1108 KIDGAG

-1134 FAKANNT
+1134 LAQANNS